1 MMTMDMTTQIMNYR
15 PLPDEVTIKESD
27 IEGWGLFSTCAI
39 ERGTNLGMTH
49 YKAPELE
56 NGWCR
61 TPLGGFINHSE
72 VPNCELIGIGKAK
85 YIITNKDFMPEE
97 EITVKYTMYKISQ
110 QK

>member
-1 MMTMDMTTQIMNYR
+1 MNYR

-72 VPNCELIGIGKAK
+72 KPNCELIGIGKAK
-85 YIITNKDFMPEE
+85 YIITNKDIMPEE

-110 QK
+110 LT